1 MKVIRQLVVAAALG
15 GGLVSCADAHVS
27 FGVSVGIAAP
37 VFPVVPVYVPPPV
50 YYAPPPPPATPVYA
64 APVVTS
70 YYGPPPAY
78 PPYYAG
84 WHYGYG
90 YWRR

>member
-27 FGVSVGIAAP
+27 FGVNVGIAAP
-37 VFPVVPVYVPPPV
+37 VFPVVQPVPVYVPPPV
-50 YYAPPPPPATPVYA
+50 YYAPPPPVYT
-64 APVVTS
+64 APVVTG

-78 PPYYAG
+78 PAYYGG